1 MKAAHLCPTN
11 CLQAGREYKAGDV
24 CCMLTKPPSLLLPH
38 DSCARQPAA
47 ECPGFVKVGEPL
59 GQPENVVHY
68 QTLLRDCPTLVTDWA
83 SVAWWLSKQN
93 CDVSEV

>member
-1 MKAAHLCPTN
+1 MSAVCWPT
-11 CLQAGREYKAGDV
+11 RPY
-24 CCMLTKPPSLLLPH
+24 LLLPD
-38 DSCARQPAA
+38 DSCACQPAA

-59 GQPENVVHY
+59 GQRENVVHY
-68 QTLLRDCPTLVTDWA
+68 QTLLKDCPTLVTDWA

>member
-1 MKAAHLCPTN
+1 M
-11 CLQAGREYKAGDV
+11 
-24 CCMLTKPPSLLLPH
+24 
-38 DSCARQPAA
+38 PAA

-68 QTLLRDCPTLVTDWA
+68 QTLLKDCPTLVTDWA

-93 CDVSEV
+93 CDVSKGLASHGSGGPRICHGTDCRTLCASSSF

>member
-1 MKAAHLCPTN
+1 MSHKLPSSWKGVQGWRCLLYADQTALVAAPTRLM
-11 CLQAGREYKAGDV
+11 C
-24 CCMLTKPPSLLLPH
+24 
-38 DSCARQPAA
+38 RQPAA